1 MNTTTI
7 YSVEGMTCM
16 GCVAHVKKTI
26 ETMEGVAHVIVDLPL
41 NRAFIQANVPPN
53 AADIQKLL
61 GKKYEVAILV
71 QDPIAVAAS
80 EGDCHSV
87 NDHLNIADS
96 PWKQLKPLYLIF
108 GFLIG
113 GVFLAYF
120 SELLVVGFDPVWPEM
135 MLDFMA
141 LFYMVFAFFKLLDLK
156 GFPQS
161 FAMYDPIA
169 KRLSFYGKIYPFI
182 ELGLGILLLMRIG
195 VTQVLLITL
204 IILGATTIGVVQSL
218 LNKRQIQ
225 CACLGT
231 ALKLPMTE
239 ATLIENG
246 IMIVMSC
253 IIILDFIL

>member
-26 ETMEGVAHVIVDLPL
+26 EALEGVDQVIVDLTL
-41 NRAFIQANVPPN
+41 HRAFIQANTPHE
-53 AADIQKLL
+53 ATEIQALL
-61 GKKYEVAILV
+61 GEKYSVAVLE
-71 QDPIAVAAS
+71 QDKIVTAVS
-80 EGDCHSV
+80 EENSHSKSG
-87 NDHLNIADS
+87 HLNVADAT
-96 PWKQLKPLYLIF
+96 WKQLKPLYLIF

-113 GVFLAYF
+113 GVFIAYL
-120 SELLVVGFDPVWPEM
+120 SELRALGLDPVWPEM

-141 LFYMVFAFFKLLDLK
+141 LFYLVFAFFKLLDLK
-156 GFPQS
+156 GFPES

-182 ELGLGILLLMRIG
+182 ELALGILLLMRLGI
-195 VTQVLLITL
+195 TQVLVVTL
-204 IILGATTIGVVQSL
+204 IILSVTTIGVVQSL

-231 ALKLPMTE
+231 ALKLPMTQ
-239 ATLIENG
+239 ATFIENA
-246 IMIVMSC
+246 IMIAMALVM
-253 IIILDFIL
+253 LL

>member
-26 ETMEGVAHVIVDLPL
+26 EAMEGVAHVIIDLSL
-41 NRAFIQANVPPN
+41 KRAFVQANIPFE
-53 AADIQKLL
+53 AAEIQTLL
-61 GKKYEVAILV
+61 GAKYSVAVLS
-71 QDPIAVAAS
+71 QDPIATAIS
-80 EGDCHSV
+80 KGDLHNVS
-87 NDHLNIADS
+87 DHLEEADA

-120 SELLVVGFDPVWPEM
+120 SELRALGFDPVWPEM

-141 LFYMVFAFFKLLDLK
+141 LFYLVFAFFKLLDLK

-161 FAMYDPIA
+161 FAMYDPVA
-169 KRLSFYGKIYPFI
+169 KRLSVYGKIYPFI
-182 ELGLGILLLMRIG
+182 ELALGILLLMRVGI
-195 VTQVLLITL
+195 TQVLVVTL
-204 IILGATTIGVVQSL
+204 VILGATTIGVVQSL
-218 LNKRQIQ
+218 LSKRQIQ

-231 ALKLPMTE
+231 ALKLPMTQ
-239 ATLIENG
+239 ATFIENA
-246 IMIVMSC
+246 IMIAMA
-253 IIILDFIL
+253 IGMLFHG

>member
-80 EGDCHSV
+80 EGDYHSV

-218 LNKRQIQ
+218 LNKRRIQ

-231 ALKLPMTE
+231 ALKLPMTQ
-239 ATLIENG
+239 ATFIENA
-246 IMIVMSC
+246 IMIAMA
-253 IIILDFIL
+253 LAMLF

>member
-1 MNTTTI
+1 MTTVYKI
-7 YSVEGMTCM
+7 EGMTCM

-26 ETMEGVAHVIVDLPL
+26 SAMEGVDQVMVDLAL
-41 NRAFIQANVPPN
+41 HRAFVQANTPFEAAEIQAL
-53 AADIQKLL
+53 I
-61 GKKYEVAILV
+61 GEKYSVAVLV
-71 QDPIAVAAS
+71 QDNIVAAVS
-80 EGDCHSV
+80 DPDLKSG
-87 NDHLNIADS
+87 NDHLNLANA

-120 SELLVVGFDPVWPEM
+120 SELRALGFDSVWPEM

-141 LFYMVFAFFKLLDLK
+141 LFYLVFSFFKLLDLK

-182 ELGLGILLLMRIG
+182 ELALGILLLMRVGI
-195 VTQVLLITL
+195 TQVLIVTL

-218 LNKRQIQ
+218 LSKRQIQ

-231 ALKLPMTE
+231 ALKLPMTQ
-239 ATLIENG
+239 ATFIENA
-246 IMIVMSC
+246 IMIAMAIGMLFHS
-253 IIILDFIL
+253 

>member
-71 QDPIAVAAS
+71 QDPIAVS
-80 EGDCHSV
+80 KGDSHSV
-87 NDHLNIADS
+87 SDHLNIADS

-231 ALKLPMTE
+231 ALKLPMTQ
-239 ATLIENG
+239 ATFIENA
-246 IMIVMSC
+246 IMIAMA
-253 IIILDFIL
+253 LAMLF

>member
-7 YSVEGMTCM
+7 YSIEGMTCM

-26 ETMEGVAHVIVDLPL
+26 EAIEGVAHVIVDLPL
-41 NRAFIQANVPPN
+41 NRAFTQANVPPK

-61 GKKYEVAILV
+61 GEKYGVAVLV
-71 QDPIAVAAS
+71 QDPIFAAVS
-80 EGDCHSV
+80 EGDSGSAS
-87 NDHLNIADS
+87 DHLNIADA

-113 GVFLAYF
+113 GVFLSYF
-120 SELLVVGFDPVWPEM
+120 SALRSVGFDPVWPEM

-141 LFYMVFAFFKLLDLK
+141 LFYLVFAFFKLLDLK

-182 ELGLGILLLMRIG
+182 ELGLGIMLLMRIG
-195 VTQVLLITL
+195 VTQVLLMTL
-204 IILGATTIGVVQSL
+204 IILGTTTIGVVQSL

-231 ALKLPMTE
+231 ALKLPMTQ
-239 ATLIENG
+239 ATFIENA
-246 IMIVMSC
+246 IMIAMALVM
-253 IIILDFIL
+253 LF

>member
-1 MNTTTI
+1 MDATTI
-7 YSVEGMTCM
+7 YSVAGMTCM

-26 ETMEGVAHVIVDLPL
+26 EAMEGVSHVIVDLTL
-41 NRAFIQANVPPN
+41 NRAFIQAKLRPK

-61 GKKYEVAILV
+61 GEKYRVETLEQDKITVPVSEV
-71 QDPIAVAAS
+71 DHHNNS
-80 EGDCHSV
+80 
-87 NDHLNIADS
+87 DHLNVVDS

-120 SELLVVGFDPVWPEM
+120 ADIRELGFALLWSEM

-141 LFYMVFAFFKLLDLK
+141 LFYLVFAFFKLLDLK
-156 GFPQS
+156 GFPAS

-182 ELGLGILLLMRIG
+182 ELALGVLLLMRIG
-195 VTQVLLITL
+195 VFQVLVITI

-218 LNKRQIQ
+218 LSKQQIQ

-231 ALKLPMTE
+231 ALKLPMTQ
-239 ATLIENG
+239 ATFIENA
-246 IMIVMSC
+246 IMIAMALAMLV
-253 IIILDFIL
+253 

>member
-7 YSVEGMTCM
+7 YSIEGMTCM
-16 GCVAHVKKTI
+16 GCVAHVKKAI
-26 ETMEGVAHVIVDLPL
+26 EAMEGVAHVIVDLPL
-41 NRAFIQANVPPN
+41 KRAFVHANTIIEFQA
-53 AADIQKLL
+53 IQKLL
-61 GKKYEVAILV
+61 GEKYSVAVLE
-71 QDPIAVAAS
+71 QDKIVTAVS
-80 EGDCHSV
+80 QGDSHSV
-87 NDHLNIADS
+87 SDHLNIAES

-120 SELLVVGFDPVWPEM
+120 SELRALGFDPVWPEM

-141 LFYMVFAFFKLLDLK
+141 LFYLVFAFFKLLDLK

-182 ELGLGILLLMRIG
+182 ELGLGIMLLMRVGI
-195 VTQVLLITL
+195 TQVLVVTL

-231 ALKLPMTE
+231 ALKLPMTQ
-239 ATLIENG
+239 ATFIENA
-246 IMIVMSC
+246 IMIAMALVM
-253 IIILDFIL
+253 LL

>member
-16 GCVAHVKKTI
+16 GCVAHVKNTI
-26 ETMEGVAHVIVDLPL
+26 EAMEGVVQVIVDLPL
-41 NRAFIQANVPPN
+41 NRAFVQANTPFEAAEIQA
-53 AADIQKLL
+53 LL
-61 GKKYEVAILV
+61 GEKYSVAVLV
-71 QDPIAVAAS
+71 QDPIATAVSKVDSHTAR
-80 EGDCHSV
+80 E
-87 NDHLNIADS
+87 HLNIADS

-120 SELLVVGFDPVWPEM
+120 SELRALGFNPVWPEM

-141 LFYMVFAFFKLLDLK
+141 LFYLVFAFFKLLDLK

-182 ELGLGILLLMRIG
+182 ELGLGIMLLMRVGI
-195 VTQVLLITL
+195 TQVLVVTL
-204 IILGATTIGVVQSL
+204 VILGATTIGVVQSL

-231 ALKLPMTE
+231 ALKLPMTQ
-239 ATLIENG
+239 ATFIENA
-246 IMIVMSC
+246 IMIAMALVM
-253 IIILDFIL
+253 LL

>member
-80 EGDCHSV
+80 EGDYHSV

-231 ALKLPMTE
+231 ALKLPMTQ
-239 ATLIENG
+239 ATFIENA
-246 IMIVMSC
+246 IMIAMA
-253 IIILDFIL
+253 LAMLF

>member
-26 ETMEGVAHVIVDLPL
+26 EAMKGVAHVIVDLTL
-41 NRAFIQANVPPN
+41 NRVFIQANVPPN

-71 QDPIAVAAS
+71 QDPIAVS
-80 EGDCHSV
+80 KGDSHSV
-87 NDHLNIADS
+87 SDHLNIADS

-231 ALKLPMTE
+231 ALKLPMTQ
-239 ATLIENG
+239 ATFIENA
-246 IMIVMSC
+246 IMIAMA
-253 IIILDFIL
+253 LAMLF